1 MKAKGGF
8 NMGIGKNIEKYRK
21 RKNLMQKELAT
32 LLGVTPQAVSNYE
45 SDISSPKEP
54 ILFKILDVLEITPNE
69 LFTGIDETKKSPAPE
84 GTGEKEF
91 ILLDETNDLL
101 VELGYIQKGQQLSDA
116 DLAFLEHWIGLL
128 DAWFRGK

>member
-1 MKAKGGF
+1 
-8 NMGIGKNIEKYRK
+8 MGIGKNIEKYRK

-54 ILFKILDVLEITPNE
+54 ILFKLLDVLEITPNE

-84 GTGEKEF
+84 GTEDDEKVQEVVQG
-91 ILLDETNDLL
+91 LTRLL
-101 VELGYIQKGQQLSDA
+101 VEAGWIAPGA
-116 DLAFLEHWIGLL
+116 DLTDAQLRTLASYVIGLNAYFNS
-128 DAWFRGK
+128 DV

>member
-1 MKAKGGF
+1 
-8 NMGIGKNIEKYRK
+8 MGIGANVKKFRTRLGID
-21 RKNLMQKELAT
+21 QKTLASK
-32 LLGVTPQAVSNYE
+32 LGVTTGAVSNYE
-45 SDISSPKEP
+45 NDVSSPREE
-54 ILFKILDVLEITPNE
+54 ILYKMFEVFGVTPNE
-69 LFTGIDETKKSPAPE
+69 LFEGCYEEETKKSPAPE
-84 GTGEKEF
+84 GAGEKEF

>member
-1 MKAKGGF
+1 
-8 NMGIGKNIEKYRK
+8 MGIGKNIEKYRK

-84 GTGEKEF
+84 GTEDEEQA
-91 ILLDETNDLL
+91 IDELEEELRSVLLKHGLL
-101 VELGYIQKGQQLSDA
+101 HGGDITPDQN
-116 DLAFLEHWIGLL
+116 AFLKHVFALIL
-128 DAWFRGK
+128 AYFQKSI

>member
-1 MKAKGGF
+1 MPTEKPRFTITVDPDLNAAIDNYKF
-8 NMGIGKNIEKYRK
+8 KTRSKNQTQAVVSLIEKGLSAIE
-21 RKNLMQKELAT
+21 N
-32 LLGVTPQAVSNYE
+32 
-45 SDISSPKEP
+45 SS
-54 ILFKILDVLEITPNE
+54 VV
-69 LFTGIDETKKSPAPE
+69 ETKKSPAPE
-84 GTGEKEF
+84 GTRDKEH

>member
-1 MKAKGGF
+1 MKFKIKEAR
-8 NMGIGKNIEKYRK
+8 EKA
-21 RKNLMQKELAT
+21 NLTQTELAARIGVAPNT
-32 LLGVTPQAVSNYE
+32 FCGYENGLHDPKSKLLVKIAAECGTTVDFLLG
-45 SDISSPKEP
+45 
-54 ILFKILDVLEITPNE
+54 L
-69 LFTGIDETKKSPAPE
+69 DETKKSPAPE

-91 ILLDETNDLL
+91 VLLDETNDLL